1 VCFFSYQ
8 IGMYVI
14 LCHMLIYDDPLY
26 INSGI
31 RTWGVCPCKN
41 SSPEW
46 EASSTNVEAGLA
58 LLAYMGVEI

>member
-1 VCFFSYQ
+1 
-8 IGMYVI
+8 
-14 LCHMLIYDDPLY
+14 MLIYDDPLY

-58 LLAYMGVEI
+58 LLAYMGVEL

>member
-1 VCFFSYQ
+1 
-8 IGMYVI
+8 
-14 LCHMLIYDDPLY
+14 MLIYEDSLY

-31 RTWGVCPCKN
+31 RTWGVCPCTN
-41 SSPEW
+41 NSPEW